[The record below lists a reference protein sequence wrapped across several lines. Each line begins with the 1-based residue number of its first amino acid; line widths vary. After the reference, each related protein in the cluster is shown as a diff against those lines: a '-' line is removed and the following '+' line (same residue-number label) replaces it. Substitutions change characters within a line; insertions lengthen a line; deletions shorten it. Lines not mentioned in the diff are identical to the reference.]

1 MASSQLSSFLRRT
14 APLARAVCSTSS
26 THLPGASTT
35 QVALGRPVISET
47 ATRVARCFGT
57 AINDATKGP
66 GDVGQRSGVGGSE
79 GHSDVAV
86 KGDRDSDAQRRDQ
99 DRGQGYGIGRGR
111 LSPFSFDMGPLFSA
125 RGDRD
130 LLNMM
135 DNFFL
140 TPSRFFDQAM
150 RDILPS
156 LPVEPPQL
164 DINES
169 DKQYTIKLQL
179 PGLKKDEVQITVE
192 DTDEPMLRI
201 TAHHEAQEGDDQ
213 RFWQDVDTR
222 LRLPDETNAD
232 DVQAEFKDGVLS
244 IRVPKK
250 EAPKKPEPKKIP
262 IQG

>member
-14 APLARAVCSTSS
+14 APLARPIASRNC

-35 QVALGRPVISET
+35 QVALGRPWGSET
-47 ATRVARCFGT
+47 ATRLARCFGN
-57 AINDATKGP
+57 AANDASRGP
-66 GDVGQRSGVGGSE
+66 DVGQSSGVGGSE
-79 GHSDVAV
+79 GQSDMAV
-86 KGDRDSDAQRRDQ
+86 KGDQGPDAQRRDQ
-99 DRGQGYGIGRGR
+99 DRGQGYGVGRGR

-150 RDILPS
+150 RDVLQS
-156 LPVEPPQL
+156 LPVEPPRL

-169 DKQYTIKLQL
+169 NQEYTIKLQL

-192 DTDEPMLRI
+192 DIDEPMLHI
-201 TAHHEAQEGDDQ
+201 TAHHEAQEGDEQ

-222 LRLPDETNAD
+222 LRLPDETNPD